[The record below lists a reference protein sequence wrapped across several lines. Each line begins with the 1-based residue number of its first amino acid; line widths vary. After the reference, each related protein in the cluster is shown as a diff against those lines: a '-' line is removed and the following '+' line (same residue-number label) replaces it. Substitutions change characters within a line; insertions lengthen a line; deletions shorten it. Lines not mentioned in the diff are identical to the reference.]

1 MLGVVSI
8 ILSMEGNFCGAAV
21 AVLVAMLFDGLD
33 GRIARIL
40 HATSDFG
47 RELDSLADIVSFGM
61 APAVILYG
69 IGLKDLGV
77 LGWLMIILFTTA
89 GAVRLALFNVR
100 PATGY
105 YVGLPITTAGGM
117 VASLVIS
124 RVDLPASGWVI
135 VVILLATL
143 MASRVRYPEMKH
155 LTVRGIGLWK
165 ISLFIVVAIA
175 ATLANLRQA
184 ILLPFIIY
192 ILYGIKDWALSKLR
206 IMKGQP

>member
-105 YVGLPITTAGGM
+105 
-117 VASLVIS
+117 
-124 RVDLPASGWVI
+124 
-135 VVILLATL
+135 
-143 MASRVRYPEMKH
+143 
-155 LTVRGIGLWK
+155 
-165 ISLFIVVAIA
+165 
-175 ATLANLRQA
+175 
-184 ILLPFIIY
+184 
-192 ILYGIKDWALSKLR
+192 
-206 IMKGQP
+206 